1 MARESRAVWARR
13 VARWTKSGLSGEEF
27 ASREG
32 VKARTLAWWR
42 WHLGRERAEPT
53 QALARREPAFVEVEP
68 VVVEAA
74 SERIEVALTNGRIV
88 RVPMTFRDDAL
99 VRVLAAAE
107 HR

>member
-13 VARWTKSGLSGEEF
+13 VARWTKSGLSAEVF

-32 VKARTLAWWR
+32 VKARTLSWWR
-42 WHLGRERAEPT
+42 WHLSRKRAAPF
-53 QALARREPAFVEVEP
+53 QALARREQAFVEIEP

-74 SERIEVALTNGRIV
+74 GERIEVALANGRVV

>member
-13 VARWTKSGLSGEEF
+13 VARWTKSGLSSEEF

-32 VKARTLAWWR
+32 VKARTLSWWR
-42 WHLGRERAEPT
+42 WHLARETGPPPRAV
-53 QALARREPAFVEVEP
+53 ARRAAAFVEIEP
-68 VVVEAA
+68 VMVEAV
-74 SERIEVALTNGRIV
+74 SERIEVALANGRVV

-107 HR
+107 RR